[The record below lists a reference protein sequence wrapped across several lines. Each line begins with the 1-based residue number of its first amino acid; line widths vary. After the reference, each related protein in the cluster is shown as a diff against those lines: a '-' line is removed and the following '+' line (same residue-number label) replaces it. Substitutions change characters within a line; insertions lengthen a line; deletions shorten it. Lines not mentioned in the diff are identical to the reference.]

1 MGTYIYIYTYIH
13 TYIHAYIFQIQFT
26 PLHYAA
32 AYGHGQILEKLL
44 EAKADL
50 CAQDKVSV
58 LKEARLD
65 ADRGMR

>member
-1 MGTYIYIYTYIH
+1 VCVCVCAYIY
-13 TYIHAYIFQIQFT
+13 QNKRT

-32 AYGHGQILEKLL
+32 EGGHGKIVETLL

-50 CAQDKVSV
+50 RAQDENVSV
-58 LKEARLD
+58 LKETRLD